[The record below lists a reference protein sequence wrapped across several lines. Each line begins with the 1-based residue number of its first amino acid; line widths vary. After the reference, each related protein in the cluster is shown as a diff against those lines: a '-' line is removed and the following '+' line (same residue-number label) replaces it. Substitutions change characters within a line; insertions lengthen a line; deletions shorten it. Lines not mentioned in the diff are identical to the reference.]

1 MLHENGMTA
10 GILIVAHGDQ
20 GRALIDCATH
30 VYGTPPER
38 LAAVSAGQDE
48 PRDAMLSR
56 LHDELARLDDG
67 AGVLVLTD
75 LFGATPCNLV
85 RELLVPGK
93 VAALSGV
100 NLPMVLRAVRFRDQ
114 PLATLVERVQA
125 AAVEC
130 TVSVPAAEPAADQ
143 P

>member
-1 MLHENGMTA
+1 MLHEDGMTA

-20 GRALIDCATH
+20 GRALIDCVTH

-48 PRDAMLSR
+48 P
-56 LHDELARLDDG
+56 HDTMLARLHGEVAQLDAG

-85 RELLVPGK
+85 RELLVPGR

-130 TVSVPAAEPAADQ
+130 TVAVSAPDAPDPQ

>member
-1 MLHENGMTA
+1 MTA

-20 GRALIDCATH
+20 GRALIDCAAH

-38 LAAVSAGQDE
+38 LDAVSAGQDE
-48 PRDAMLSR
+48 PHDAMLVR
-56 LHDELARLDDG
+56 LRAEVAKLDDG

-100 NLPMVLRAVRFRDQ
+100 NLPMVLRAIRFRDQ
-114 PLATLVERVQA
+114 PLATLIERVQA

-130 TVSVPAAEPAADQ
+130 TVAVPAPEATDPQ

>member
-1 MLHENGMTA
+1 MTA

-30 VYGTPPER
+30 VYGSAPER
-38 LAAVSAGQDE
+38 LIAVSAGQDE
-48 PRDAMLSR
+48 PREAMLAR
-56 LHDELARLDDG
+56 LHAELGRLDDG
-67 AGVLVLTD
+67 SGVLVLTD

-85 RELLVPGK
+85 QELLVPGR

-100 NLPMVLRAVRFRDQ
+100 SLPMVLRAVRFRDQ

-125 AAVEC
+125 AALEC
-130 TVSVPAAEPAADQ
+130 TLAVPAPDAAA
-143 P
+143 PRP